1 MSDSCGSVTADG
13 NSVCMPSASGRG
25 CSCASESR
33 ENKPIQL
40 SIPTIK
46 KEENTMW
53 KKIRNGFVF
62 VVACI
67 ASPCCTPILVP
78 IGLALLAGTPIAV
91 WATAYIGWVYGG
103 LTLLSVVSLVL
114 GLRWKNQ
121 KNNTKLEP
129 KTKIHSIQEV
139 NQS

>member
-1 MSDSCGSVTADG
+1 
-13 NSVCMPSASGRG
+13 
-25 CSCASESR
+25 
-33 ENKPIQL
+33 
-40 SIPTIK
+40 
-46 KEENTMW
+46 MW